1 MPELPEV
8 EVVRRGLITHLTDAT
23 LRDVEV
29 LHPRTGR
36 RYPGGSTAL
45 AEALEGATIAT
56 IDRRGK
62 YLWCVLK
69 TVPNG
74 PTTSANAQALLI
86 HLGMSGQVI
95 IDDGAAALRAHCRMR
110 AHIGSGRSISF
121 VDQRTFGYLT
131 LDELVWDQ
139 RTQRW
144 IPSLARHIAPDPL
157 EEGFDLLE
165 TAREVRRHR
174 VPIKTALLNQEI
186 ISGVG
191 NIYADEAL
199 WAASLHG
206 TRLASGLTYAQLT
219 TVLMEVQT
227 VMRRALAVGGTS
239 FDALY
244 VNAAGEPGYFARS
257 LHAYGKAGEPCDRC
271 GTPLI
276 SMVVGGRSHTY
287 CPSCQKLPTRTR

>member
-8 EVVRRGLITHLTDAT
+8 EVVRRGLVTHLTGAT
-23 LRDVEV
+23 LRDVDV

-36 RYPGGSTAL
+36 RYPGGSAAL
-45 AEALEGATIAT
+45 AQALEGATIAK

-62 YLWCVLK
+62 YLWCVLVSES
-69 TVPNG
+69 THLTPSLA
-74 PTTSANAQALLI
+74 PALLI
-86 HLGMSGQVI
+86 HLGMSGQLI
-95 IDDGAAALRAHCRMR
+95 IDDGAASLLPHCRMH
-110 AHIGSGRSISF
+110 AHIGKGRSVSF

-131 LDELVWDQ
+131 IDKMLWEP
-139 RTQRW
+139 RTERW
-144 IPSLARHIAPDPL
+144 IPSLAQHIAPDPL
-157 EEGFDLLE
+157 EEGFDMVA
-165 TAREVRRHR
+165 TVRELRRHR
-174 VPIKTALLNQEI
+174 VPLKNALLNQEI

-199 WAASLHG
+199 WAARLHG
-206 TRLASGLTYAQLT
+206 TRLASGLSYAQLT
-219 TVLMEVQT
+219 TVLTEVQA

-257 LHAYGKAGEPCDRC
+257 LHAYGKVGEPCDRC
-271 GTPLI
+271 GTPLV

-287 CPSCQKLPTRTR
+287 CPSCQKLPARTR